1 MNVVGLSLAT
11 PLGLSAAAT
20 QRACAAGIS
29 RAEVLEQVPRRPTA
43 VRLATLPELLNREDR
58 MLALVG
64 HNVQALM
71 AALPAGHEAKIRC
84 HLAVPASGPT
94 FARDRW
100 LAGLLRVA
108 GLARLEVHRDRCVEA
123 GRVGF
128 FQALRD
134 AYAGITDVRGPAYA
148 VVGAVDS
155 LVDPASLA
163 SLAEAGLLLDG
174 HNPDGVI
181 PGEAAGFVVLANT
194 AAVAGRRAEV
204 QARLAALAFARD
216 PVPADERTPY
226 AAVGLTAVFR
236 ELRGHPAVGDRRVDR
251 VLTCQ
256 PGASFWAHEF
266 AAAYLRTAGM
276 MPEPLDH
283 RGLAGSLGDVGC
295 AAGVCQLAL
304 ALHAFAPAP
313 WRHVAALRRIVVYAA
328 AEHDCA
334 GCLLVHPKEAA

>member
-29 RAEVLEQVPRRPTA
+29 RAEVLEQAPRRPTA
-43 VRLATLPELLNREDR
+43 VRLATLPALLNREDR
-58 MLALVG
+58 MLALAG
-64 HNVQALM
+64 HNSHALVS
-71 AALPAGHEAKIRC
+71 ALPLGHEAKIRC

-100 LAGLLRVA
+100 LARLLRVS
-108 GLARLEVHRDRCVEA
+108 GLERLEVHHDRCVEA

-134 AYAGITDVRGPAYA
+134 ADADIADARGPAYA

-163 SLAEAGLLLDG
+163 SLGAEGLLLDG

-181 PGEAAGFVVLANT
+181 PGEAAGFVVLANS
-194 AAVAGRRAEV
+194 AAMAGQRAKV
-204 QARLAALAFARD
+204 QARVAALAFARD
-216 PVPADERTPY
+216 PTPAGERTPY
-226 AAVGLTAVFR
+226 SAVGLTAVFK
-236 ELRGHPAVGDRRVDR
+236 ELRGRVPAEDRRVDR

-256 PGASFWAHEF
+256 PGGTFWAHEF
-266 AAAYLRTAGM
+266 AAAYLRTADM

-283 RGLAGSLGDVGC
+283 RGLAGNLGDVGC
-295 AAGVCQLAL
+295 AAGICQLAL
-304 ALHAFAPAP
+304 ALYAFAPAP
-313 WRHVAALRRIVVYAA
+313 WRHAAALRRIAVYAV
-328 AEHDCA
+328 AERDCV
-334 GCLLVHPKEAA
+334 GCLLVHPEEAI